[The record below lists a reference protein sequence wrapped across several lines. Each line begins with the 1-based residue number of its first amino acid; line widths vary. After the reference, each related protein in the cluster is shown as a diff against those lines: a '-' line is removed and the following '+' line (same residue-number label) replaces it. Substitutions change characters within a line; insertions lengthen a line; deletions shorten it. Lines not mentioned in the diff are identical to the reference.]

1 MSNHN
6 VYESENP
13 LTFIVKKS
21 GGGINLFRIY
31 SYRSIYIERKTVYP
45 FRIIARNYEQVVSRI
60 LHVDGGCSVGL
71 WFSNMKNKKHCH
83 MILHL
88 VHNPTL

>member
-1 MSNHN
+1 M
-6 VYESENP
+6 
-13 LTFIVKKS
+13 I
-21 GGGINLFRIY
+21 LFYHQLQISLSQIMVVVLIY
-31 SYRSIYIERKTVYP
+31 FGYTVTGPYILNEKTVYP
-45 FRIIARNYEQVVSRI
+45 FKKIARNYEQVVSRT

>member
-1 MSNHN
+1 MG
-6 VYESENP
+6 SEISLSYLVVVVLIYFGYTVTGPYILNEKQ
-13 LTFIVKKS
+13 FIH
-21 GGGINLFRIY
+21 L
-31 SYRSIYIERKTVYP
+31 E
-45 FRIIARNYEQVVSRI
+45 IIARNYEQVVSRI